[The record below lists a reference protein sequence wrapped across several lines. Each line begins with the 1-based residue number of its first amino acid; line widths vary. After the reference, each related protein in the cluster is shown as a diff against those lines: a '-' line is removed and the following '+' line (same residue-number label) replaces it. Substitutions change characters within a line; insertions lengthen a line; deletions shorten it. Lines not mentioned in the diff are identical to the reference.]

1 MDGLSRMS
9 RTMFRTAGKAI
20 AELSVELANA
30 NSTIE
35 TLRSQIQDLKK
46 GQRKSVTKDPNQT
59 PANVGSIRSAQK
71 VVATGEAA
79 RKTKTKSDNE
89 LRSASEQAGSL
100 TMEDMMFEF
109 QI

>member
-1 MDGLSRMS
+1 
-9 RTMFRTAGKAI
+9 MFRTAGKAI

-59 PANVGSIRSAQK
+59 PANVGSILRSAQK